1 MTYRKKRLL
10 TIQIILISAA
20 ILLIYLFYYQGN
32 RSDTSVN
39 LNTKLQVSQDESSS
53 SNFFEDVEY
62 RGIDANGN
70 RYLLQ
75 SKIAT
80 FDKDVPELID
90 MGGMKATFYFKG
102 GKILKI
108 FGDKG
113 MYNNKT
119 NDMKFRENVEVTQGI
134 NIIKADNLD
143 YFNLEKKINVYGNVE
158 GKSLDG
164 NFTADNLIL
173 NVEAKQLTFQ

>member
-1 MTYRKKRLL
+1 
-10 TIQIILISAA
+10 
-20 ILLIYLFYYQGN
+20 
-32 RSDTSVN
+32 
-39 LNTKLQVSQDESSS
+39 
-53 SNFFEDVEY
+53 
-62 RGIDANGN
+62 
-70 RYLLQ
+70 
-75 SKIAT
+75 
-80 FDKDVPELID
+80 
-90 MGGMKATFYFKG
+90 
-102 GKILKI
+102 
-108 FGDKG
+108 

-173 NVEAKQLTFQ
+173 NVEDQTVDFSMNNDGQVKVNLKR